1 MFQDFEEERYAV
13 DRRLIEVH
21 TGRVLDESFAV
32 DFSESD
38 YPEEWNVEKDKLMFM
53 MENGLMDKK
62 ELYRY
67 FNKDMTDIEI
77 EQRLEQ
83 LEPEVEEEPTPQS
96 PLLEALRG

>member
-1 MFQDFEEERYAV
+1 
-13 DRRLIEVH
+13 
-21 TGRVLDESFAV
+21 
-32 DFSESD
+32 
-38 YPEEWNVEKDKLMFM
+38 M

-67 FNKDMTDIEI
+67 FNKDITDEEI
-77 EQRLEQ
+77 EMRLQE